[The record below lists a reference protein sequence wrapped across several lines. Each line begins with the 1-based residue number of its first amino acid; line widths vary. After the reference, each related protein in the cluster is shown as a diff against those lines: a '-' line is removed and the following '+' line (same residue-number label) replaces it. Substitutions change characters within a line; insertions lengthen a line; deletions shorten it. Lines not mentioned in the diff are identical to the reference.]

1 MEFHPDP
8 LRDEIAFTHV
18 IALETQVGTIQPPQ
32 RLGVNN
38 GRVRLLFALS
48 IFAIAASK
56 GHAPSSKVGLQFL
69 LSLLEGSSC
78 IILFDNKRF
87 KDVSTNDVVR
97 GIDERVII
105 LVKESW
111 QGNILW

>member
-1 MEFHPDP
+1 M
-8 LRDEIAFTHV
+8 AFPHV
-18 IALETQVGTIQPPQ
+18 ITLETQVGTIQPPQ
-32 RLGVNN
+32 RLGVN
-38 GRVRLLFALS
+38 GRVRLLSLS
-48 IFAIAASK
+48 MFAIAASK

-69 LSLLEGSSC
+69 LSLLEGSSY
-78 IILFDNKRF
+78 IKPFDNKRF

-97 GIDERVII
+97 GIDERDII